1 MNVYSIVAFLLTL
14 ATALAYINHR
24 YIKMQPT
31 IAIMAGSLLLSLSL
45 IVMGSL
51 GVGLDA
57 YEKITIL
64 VNSFD
69 FHDILMDG
77 MLSFLLFAGAL
88 NVDINDLNKVKWEI
102 GVLAFFGTIASTFL
116 IALGA
121 SLILSLFDVNLDFYY
136 CLLFGALISPTDPIA
151 VMATLKQI
159 RAPQSL
165 SVKIAGESLFNDGVG
180 IVLFITL
187 YQLAFSHHDVTPW
200 SVVQL
205 FAQQTLGGIAYGVL
219 LGIVAYKLMKAIDDH
234 KLEILITIA
243 VTTGGYTLAH
253 HLNLSGPLAMVVSGL
268 FIGNRGRNFAMSI
281 ESKKHIYEFWEL
293 IDEILNAILFLL
305 IGFEILAIQH
315 LDTTI
320 LPAMMMIPLCLLV
333 RALTVALPLR
343 AFKIKKDYPPYTT
356 PIIIWGGLRGGLAV
370 ALALVLPGSELER
383 ALILSMTYAVVLFS
397 IIVQGSSAKYLIEK
411 SKTKALNN

>member
-1 MNVYSIVAFLLTL
+1 MNIYSIVAFLLTL

-45 IVMGSL
+45 IIMGSL
-51 GVGLDA
+51 GIGIQA

-64 VNSFD
+64 VNSLD

-116 IALGA
+116 IAIGA
-121 SLILSLFDVNLDFYY
+121 SSILSLFDVELNFYY

-159 RAPQSL
+159 KAPKSL

-187 YQLAFSHHDVTPW
+187 YQLAFSDSQNITAL
-200 SVVQL
+200 SVMQL
-205 FAQQTLGGIAYGVL
+205 FAQQTLGGIAYGVI
-219 LGIVAYKLMKAIDDH
+219 LGIVAYKLMKGIDDH

-253 HLNLSGPLAMVVSGL
+253 HLNLSGPLAMVVAGL
-268 FIGNRGRNFAMSI
+268 FIGNRGRNFEMSI
-281 ESKKHIYEFWEL
+281 QSKKHIYEFWEL
-293 IDEILNAILFLL
+293 IDEILNSVLFLL

-320 LPAMMMIPLCLLV
+320 LPAIMMIPLCLIV

-370 ALALVLPGSELER
+370 ALALVLPGSEIER

-397 IIVQGSSAKYLIEK
+397 IIVQGSTAKHLIEK
-411 SKTKALNN
+411 SKTKSA

>member
-1 MNVYSIVAFLLTL
+1 MNIYSIVAFLLTL

-45 IVMGSL
+45 IIMGSL
-51 GVGLDA
+51 GIGIQA

-64 VNSFD
+64 VNSLD

-116 IALGA
+116 IAIGA
-121 SLILSLFDVNLDFYY
+121 SSILSLFDVELNFYY

-159 RAPQSL
+159 KAPKSL

-187 YQLAFSHHDVTPW
+187 YQLAFSDSQNITAL
-200 SVVQL
+200 SVMQL
-205 FAQQTLGGIAYGVL
+205 FAQQTLGGIAYGVI
-219 LGIVAYKLMKAIDDH
+219 LGIVAYKLMKGIDDH

-253 HLNLSGPLAMVVSGL
+253 HLNLSGPLAMVVAGL
-268 FIGNRGRNFAMSI
+268 FIGNRGRNFEMSI
-281 ESKKHIYEFWEL
+281 QSKKHIYEFWEL
-293 IDEILNAILFLL
+293 IDEILNSVLFLL

-320 LPAMMMIPLCLLV
+320 LPAIMMIPLCLIV

-370 ALALVLPGSELER
+370 ALALVLPGSEVER

-397 IIVQGSSAKYLIEK
+397 IIVQGSTAKHLIEK
-411 SKTKALNN
+411 SKTKAA